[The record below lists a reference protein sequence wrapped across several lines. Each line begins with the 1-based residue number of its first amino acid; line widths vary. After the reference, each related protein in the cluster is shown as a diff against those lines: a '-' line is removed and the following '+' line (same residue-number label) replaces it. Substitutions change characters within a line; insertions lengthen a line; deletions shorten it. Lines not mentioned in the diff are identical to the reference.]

1 MVHFSFFSERHL
13 MKKTEKETL
22 NQPHL
27 RLTLEERCTIET
39 LLNEHRSIR
48 YIAKQGRL
56 YKDYLYFIANSDL
69 HVVQMDCVEGKQ
81 DEKATLLTLHFP
93 GVHMQ
98 LAYIMDNHTSKS
110 VVAALDKIET
120 ALGSELFAKMFP
132 VILTDNG
139 SEFTDIPGMERS
151 ITGGQR
157 TRIFFCEPNRSD
169 EKGACEN
176 NHKLIRYISPKGCS
190 LEPYSQSDINLAMNH
205 INSYN
210 RKATFGKSPYD
221 IAMQLYP
228 EDFFIFLGL
237 EKILPE
243 KVILKPTL
251 FITK

>member
-1 MVHFSFFSERHL
+1 
-13 MKKTEKETL
+13 MKKNRKR
-22 NQPHL
+22 NPQPTTSTI
-27 RLTLEERCTIET
+27 TLEERCTIET

-69 HVVQMDCVEGKQ
+69 HVVQMDCVEGNQ

-93 GVHMQ
+93 DVHMQ